1 MAWDLNVQKELR
13 PCYVYIKKNKKEK
26 ALFHCW
32 SFESSIVEPSL
43 MIGGH
48 PGGTV
53 ACTMAIVELENGRV
67 IVTPPSSIRFLDN
80 KINDYCWDEKGE
92 KDGK

>member
-1 MAWDLNVQKELR
+1 MTGVQVQIETELR
-13 PCYVYIKKNKKEK
+13 PCYVHIKKDKKEK

-53 ACTMAIVELENGRV
+53 ACAMAIVELENGRV
-67 IVTPPSSIRFLDN
+67 IITQPSRIQFLDN
-80 KINDYCWDEKGE
+80 KINDYCLDEKGE
-92 KDGK
+92 

>member
-1 MAWDLNVQKELR
+1 MAGIQMQIETKLR
-13 PCYVYIKKNKKEK
+13 PCYVCIKKDKEEK

-53 ACTMAIVELENGRV
+53 VRAMAIVELENGRV

-80 KINDYCWDEKGE
+80 KINDYYWNEKGE
-92 KDGK
+92 

>member
-13 PCYVYIKKNKKEK
+13 PCYVYIKKNEKEK

-67 IVTPPSSIRFLDN
+67 IVTSPSSIRFLDN
-80 KINDYCWDEKGE
+80 KINDYCWGEKGE
-92 KDGK
+92 QNDE

>member
-1 MAWDLNVQKELR
+1 
-13 PCYVYIKKNKKEK
+13 
-26 ALFHCW
+26 
-32 SFESSIVEPSL
+32 

-67 IVTPPSSIRFLDN
+67 IVTSPSSIRFLDN

-92 KDGK
+92 QNDE

>member
-1 MAWDLNVQKELR
+1 MGFKCAKRIKTLLCLHQKNE
-13 PCYVYIKKNKKEK
+13 KEK

-67 IVTPPSSIRFLDN
+67 IVTSPSSIRFLDN

-92 KDGK
+92 QNDE

>member
-1 MAWDLNVQKELR
+1 MAWEIDVKNQLR
-13 PCYVYIKKNKKEK
+13 PCYVYVKDNIKKK

-32 SFESSIVEPSL
+32 SFESEVVEPSL

-53 ACTMAIVELENGRV
+53 SCTMAIVELENGRV
-67 IVTPPSSIRFLDN
+67 IVMPPASIQFLDN
-80 KINDYCWDEKGE
+80 KFIDYIWDEKGE
-92 KDGK
+92 PKS

>member
-1 MAWDLNVQKELR
+1 MGFKCAKRIKTLLCLHQ
-13 PCYVYIKKNKKEK
+13 KKNEKEK

-67 IVTPPSSIRFLDN
+67 IVTSPSSIRFLDN

-92 KDGK
+92 QNDE

>member
-13 PCYVYIKKNKKEK
+13 PCYVYIKKNEKEK
-26 ALFHCW
+26 VLFHCW

-67 IVTPPSSIRFLDN
+67 IVTSPSSIRFLDN

-92 KDGK
+92 QNDE